1 MKGLHSWLK
10 NSSKMKRWILLILV
24 GIILVSYGIASI
36 IISKK
41 AMSFKHA
48 AKIIVYF
55 TLGFTSVILGLIYLN
70 KRTMELFVEATD
82 DRISGRRKVNINSL
96 IFNKKIYEQGPN
108 IVVIGGGSG
117 LNTILDGLKRYTSNI
132 TAIVTVSNYG
142 ENLDGNS
149 EKLRYMQLED
159 IKNGLASLA
168 IEDNSK
174 MKELLNYRFKKGTL
188 KNVAFSDIY
197 FEAMQD
203 ISKSLAES
211 VKDSNDIF
219 KIYGKVLPVT
229 EDEMKICAELGNGY
243 VVEEKSK
250 IASMVYDKLTKI
262 NRVYLSPGN
271 CKPTPGVIEAIQNAD
286 SIIIGPGSL
295 YTNII
300 PNLLV
305 NGVARALKLSKARKF
320 YVCNIMTEPGL
331 TDNYSVADHV
341 NSIIDHCGEG
351 LMDYCLYDT
360 GEVVPEYIKKYNLDG
375 ADLVEQDL
383 KNVKERRIRF
393 IKENLSLIKDDSVRH
408 NANLIADIVIQVICD
423 DLKYKDK
430 QKDPEYMMMNSKLK
444 ADKVINKRQKRAKKE
459 KESGKKPKKVG
470 NSKFATKYQ
479 ERIKSIKD
487 TNKNIEKKKK
497 VLEGNTK
504 TKERKNDK
512 TSTLEKSKTKK
523 KQEEIDI
530 LKEQDKMLKE
540 NQTPIFAEAIKIK
553 NYEEIRKEM
562 LKKFNN
568 GK

>member
-1 MKGLHSWLK
+1 MKGLLEWFK
-10 NSSKMKRWILLILV
+10 NSSKMKRWILLILI
-24 GIILVSYGIASI
+24 GIIFVSYGIASV
-36 IISKK
+36 IISKN
-41 AMSFKHA
+41 AITFQHA
-48 AKIIVYF
+48 AKIIIFF
-55 TLGFTSVILGLIYLN
+55 TVGFTAVILGLIYLN
-70 KRTMELFVEATD
+70 KRTMELFIEATD
-82 DRISGRRKVNINSL
+82 DRITGRKKVNINSL
-96 IFNKKIYEQGPN
+96 IFNKNIYEQGPN
-108 IVVIGGGSG
+108 VVVIGGGSG

-142 ENLDGNS
+142 ENLAKNS
-149 EKLRYMQLED
+149 EKLRYLQLED
-159 IKNGLASLA
+159 IKNGIASLA
-168 IEDNSK
+168 TEDESK
-174 MKELLNYRFKKGTL
+174 ISELLNYRFKKGTL

-211 VKDSNDIF
+211 VKNSNDIF

-243 VVEEKSK
+243 VVEEKAK
-250 IASMVYDKLTKI
+250 IATMVYDKLTKI
-262 NRVYLSPGN
+262 NRVYLNPSN
-271 CKPTPGVIEAIQNAD
+271 CKPTPGVLEAIQNAD

-305 NGVARALKLSKARKF
+305 NGVARAIKDSKAKKF
-320 YVCNIMTEPGL
+320 YICNIMTEPGL

-351 LMDYCLYDT
+351 LIDYCLYDT
-360 GEVVPEYIKKYNLDG
+360 GEVIPEYIKKYNLDG

-383 KNVKERRIRF
+383 KGIKEKKIKF
-393 IKENLSLIKDDSVRH
+393 IKENLSIIKDDNVRH

-423 DLKYKDK
+423 DLKYMDK
-430 QKDPEYMMMNSKLK
+430 QNDPEYMMMNSKLK
-444 ADKVINKRQKRAKKE
+444 ADKVINKRKKRAMKTKTN
-459 KESGKKPKKVG
+459 GKKREKVG
-470 NSKFATKYQ
+470 NSKFAAKYQ

-497 VLEGNTK
+497 AIE
-504 TKERKNDK
+504 
-512 TSTLEKSKTKK
+512 SKSKKNNNNK
-523 KQEEIDI
+523 PKQEKVDI
-530 LKEQDKMLKE
+530 LKEQEKMMSE
-540 NQTPIFAEAIKIK
+540 NSSSINAEIIKIK

-562 LKKFNN
+562 LKKFNK

>member
-1 MKGLHSWLK
+1 MKGLLEWFK
-10 NSSKMKRWILLILV
+10 NSSKMKRWILLIII
-24 GIILVSYGIASI
+24 GIIFVSYGIASV
-36 IISKK
+36 IISKN
-41 AMSFKHA
+41 AITFQHA
-48 AKIIVYF
+48 AKIIIIF
-55 TLGFTSVILGLIYLN
+55 TVGFTAVILGLIYLN
-70 KRTMELFVEATD
+70 KRTMELFIEATD
-82 DRISGRRKVNINSL
+82 DRITGRKKVNINSL
-96 IFNKKIYEQGPN
+96 IFNKNIYEQGPN
-108 IVVIGGGSG
+108 VVVIGGGSG

-142 ENLDGNS
+142 ENLAKNS
-149 EKLRYMQLED
+149 EKLRYLQLED
-159 IKNGLASLA
+159 IKNGIASLA
-168 IEDNSK
+168 IEDESK
-174 MKELLNYRFKKGTL
+174 ISELLNYRFKKGTL
-188 KNVAFSDIY
+188 KNIAFSDIY

-211 VKDSNDIF
+211 VKNSNDIF

-250 IASMVYDKLTKI
+250 IATMVYDKLTKI
-262 NRVYLSPGN
+262 NRVYLNPSN

-305 NGVARALKLSKARKF
+305 NGVARAIKDSKAKKF
-320 YVCNIMTEPGL
+320 YICNIMTEPGL

-351 LMDYCLYDT
+351 LIDYCLYDT
-360 GEVVPEYIKKYNLDG
+360 GEVIPEYIKKYNLDG

-383 KNVKERRIRF
+383 KGIKEKKIKF
-393 IKENLSLIKDDSVRH
+393 IKENLSIIKDDNVRH

-423 DLKYKDK
+423 DLKYMDK
-430 QKDPEYMMMNSKLK
+430 QNDPEYMMMNSKLK
-444 ADKVINKRQKRAKKE
+444 ADKVINKRKKRAMKTKTNCKKKE
-459 KESGKKPKKVG
+459 KVG
-470 NSKFATKYQ
+470 NSKFAAKYQ

-497 VLEGNTK
+497 AIE
-504 TKERKNDK
+504 
-512 TSTLEKSKTKK
+512 SKSKKNNNNK
-523 KQEEIDI
+523 PKQEKVDI
-530 LKEQDKMLKE
+530 LKEQEKMMSE
-540 NQTPIFAEAIKIK
+540 NSSSINAESIKIK

-562 LKKFNN
+562 LKKFNK

>member
-55 TLGFTSVILGLIYLN
+55 TFGFTSVILGLIYLN

-197 FEAMQD
+197 FEAMQE

-243 VVEEKSK
+243 VVEEKAK

-351 LMDYCLYDT
+351 LIDYCLYDT

-383 KNVKERRIRF
+383 KNVKERRIKF

-423 DLKYKDK
+423 DLKYMDK

-470 NSKFATKYQ
+470 NSKFANKYQ

-497 VLEGNTK
+497 VLEGSNK
-504 TKERKNDK
+504 TKERKNDR
-512 TSTLEKSKTKK
+512 TITTDKTKNK
-523 KQEEIDI
+523 TKQEEIDI

>member
-159 IKNGLASLA
+159 IKNGIASLA

-219 KIYGKVLPVT
+219 KIYGEVLPVT

-351 LMDYCLYDT
+351 LIDYCLYDT

-459 KESGKKPKKVG
+459 KESGKKTKKVG
-470 NSKFATKYQ
+470 NSKFAAKYQ